1 MKAVGSK
8 DVRCEGVR
16 CEAEKWR
23 FNYRL
28 NPFLLRITLCNS
40 VVNKEAVT

>member
-1 MKAVGSK
+1 MKEVGAK

-23 FNYRL
+23 SNYRL
-28 NPFLLRITLCNS
+28 NPFLQIITLCNS